1 MMRHRVEAGRE
12 AASRWSAPSPAI
24 RPRRDN
30 ARSCSSFDESPAGYS
45 WQVALQ
51 QRLLPLHQ
59 PRSFCYEWER
69 RASKNQRTANSGLT
83 GCLSSGVH
91 RRSFVCLE
99 TLPPDLRDLNRLRAI
114 ILPMGA
120 VVGLLPQYWPGP
132 MFSCVPVWLDPP
144 PRRDELSRT
153 QCSRQHRTC
162 PLLGRVHTNRSASTM
177 SAKQRNAR
185 KTTSSFSKREKMRRK
200 PLSLRNNRS
209 ISLRFL

>member
-1 MMRHRVEAGRE
+1 MSFKRYREIYRPMMRRRVEAGRE

-91 RRSFVCLE
+91 RTV
-99 TLPPDLRDLNRLRAI
+99 DLR
-114 ILPMGA
+114 ILAPTFSLPSKPLFVWVRFDGCECCPLALALA
-120 VVGLLPQYWPGP
+120 VRRQKLTAYQVLLLP
-132 MFSCVPVWLDPP
+132 
-144 PRRDELSRT
+144 
-153 QCSRQHRTC
+153 
-162 PLLGRVHTNRSASTM
+162 LGGQDVSQTDDAYLGDR
-177 SAKQRNAR
+177 
-185 KTTSSFSKREKMRRK
+185 
-200 PLSLRNNRS
+200 
-209 ISLRFL
+209 